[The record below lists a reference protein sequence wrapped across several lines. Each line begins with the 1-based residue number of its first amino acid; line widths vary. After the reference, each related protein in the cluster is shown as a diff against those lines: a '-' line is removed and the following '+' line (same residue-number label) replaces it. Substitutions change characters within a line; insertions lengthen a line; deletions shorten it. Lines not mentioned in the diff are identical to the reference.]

1 MNKEDQDL
9 IIKNGEP
16 RSGIFLNK
24 PAYYVGIE
32 NLVNAKQLWSLR
44 DFLRYMKD
52 YFLKEDKEK
61 KDKLFKKHLIE
72 SVDINIDEL
81 KNDTYLPF
89 DIENLMSILKKIDGH
104 SYVETDSDALFKV
117 YIYSGTERCSILK
130 NLNVGEEEFKDG
142 DGFQFLN
149 LLNMN
154 ELSNDTLLQLLYH
167 YINKKIKFDKINRT
181 WIMGYDNN
189 NYKSNSNPNP
199 NPNNPLGTISKAP
212 STREFKGGR
221 RNQEKKSKNQKK
233 SRKQRKSRK

>member
-1 MNKEDQDL
+1 MSITFKTPISINAYIVLRCYSGYDGGFSDLYGINLKDFKSGYKTENDINEMNKEDQDL

-130 NLNVGEEEFKDG
+130 NLNVEYFY
-142 DGFQFLN
+142 
-149 LLNMN
+149 
-154 ELSNDTLLQLLYH
+154 S
-167 YINKKIKFDKINRT
+167 
-181 WIMGYDNN
+181 DNN
-189 NYKSNSNPNP
+189 NSLN
-199 NPNNPLGTISKAP
+199 
-212 STREFKGGR
+212 
-221 RNQEKKSKNQKK
+221 
-233 SRKQRKSRK
+233 